1 MLQSDLC
8 DDSDTIVVKGTI
20 TVERLDDYVNVK
32 KLALKNNATFISCI
46 SKINNTLTDNAENL
60 DIVMSV

>member
-8 DDSDTIVVKGTI
+8 DDSDAIVVKGTI

>member
-1 MLQSDLC
+1 M
-8 DDSDTIVVKGTI
+8 TVMRTYIAVKGTI
-20 TVERLDDYVNVK
+20 TVERLDDYVHIK